1 MIKQGIW
8 FTLLTLLFT
17 GCSSIGPTS
26 VHHDRFD
33 YNQALSD
40 SWKEQTLLNIVRL
53 RYADMPIFLE
63 VASIVSGYTL
73 EGSVNLTGNVSSEN
87 TVQGDFLTLGTGG
100 RFTDRPTITY
110 APIKGDKFHKSFMT
124 PVPPKLILF
133 LIESGWNPEI
143 VLPLTVDAINGMR
156 GRKVAS
162 RNPKLGDQEFYRLI
176 HLIAKV
182 QDSGTMAFR
191 IIKGSDKKE
200 TTVIFFYKEDVPED
214 ITQSREEINRLL
226 GLNAQLDQITVT
238 YGLLPKAENEVAIL
252 TRSMLQMMIAL
263 STFVDV
269 PGQHLEQKMT
279 YPIKYQ
285 PGEQEAKLG
294 PLMSIHSGSEAP
306 EHAFVRVKHL
316 NHWFW
321 IDEGD
326 FASKRTFTF
335 LMLLFSMMESEDS
348 EGLPLVTIPA
358 G

>member
-1 MIKQGIW
+1 MINHGIW
-8 FTLLTLLFT
+8 FTLLALLFA

-33 YNQALSD
+33 YNKALSD

-53 RYADMPIFLE
+53 RYAHMPIFLE

-73 EGSVNLTGNVSSEN
+73 EGSVKLTGNVSSDN
-87 TVQGDFLTLGTGG
+87 TVQGDF
-100 RFTDRPTITY
+100 
-110 APIKGDKFHKSFMT
+110 
-124 PVPPKLILF
+124 
-133 LIESGWNPEI
+133 
-143 VLPLTVDAINGMR
+143 
-156 GRKVAS
+156 
-162 RNPKLGDQEFYRLI
+162 
-176 HLIAKV
+176 
-182 QDSGTMAFR
+182 
-191 IIKGSDKKE
+191 
-200 TTVIFFYKEDVPED
+200 
-214 ITQSREEINRLL
+214 
-226 GLNAQLDQITVT
+226 
-238 YGLLPKAENEVAIL
+238 L

-269 PGQHLEQKMT
+269 PEGHLEEKMT

-285 PGEQEAKLG
+285 PREGEAELG
-294 PLMSIHSGSEAP
+294 PLMMIHGGAERP
-306 EHAFVRVKHL
+306 ENTFVSVKHL

-321 IDEGD
+321 IDESD

>member
-1 MIKQGIW
+1 MRLHSLL
-8 FTLLTLLFT
+8 FLLTSLLISN
-17 GCSSIGPTS
+17 CSSIGPSS

-33 YNQALSD
+33 YNKALSD

-87 TVQGDFLTLGTGG
+87 AVQGDFLTLGSGG

-133 LIESGWNPEI
+133 LIESGWNPEV

-162 RNPKLGDQEFYRLI
+162 VKPKLGDQDFYRLI
-176 HLIAKV
+176 RLIAEV

-191 IIKGSDKKE
+191 IIKGADSKE
-200 TTVIFFYKEDVPED
+200 TIVIFFYKEDVPEE
-214 ITQSREEINRLL
+214 INRSREEITRLL

-238 YGLLPKAENEVAIL
+238 YGLLPKSDDEVAIL
-252 TRSMLQMMIAL
+252 TRSMLQMMITL
-263 STFVDV
+263 STAVEV
-269 PGQHLEQKMT
+269 PDQHLEKKMT

-285 PGEQEAKLG
+285 PGEEEAKLG
-294 PLMSIHSGSEAP
+294 PLMRIQGGSERP
-306 EHAFVRVKHL
+306 ENAFVAVKHL
-316 NHWFW
+316 NHWYW